1 MRRMRKNDVGLS
13 PQTLS
18 CTLTS
23 NYCVQN
29 CNGRGRA
36 GFLSITLAVAI
47 LAAAAALQLACG
59 GYSAGSSSSPTPT
72 PTPTPASFPIFS
84 HVFLVVEEN
93 HSFTEVIGN
102 SSMPYLNSLAS
113 KYGLAKQYFAN
124 AHPSI
129 PNYLVLT
136 TGQMETLNDNFS
148 GTIGDDNVVREL
160 VSAGKT
166 WKAYEE
172 SIPSAGYLGGDA
184 PPYVRRHNPFSL
196 LSDVQKDS
204 SQAANIV
211 PFTQFATDLANDS
224 FPNFSFIV
232 PDVNNDAHDGTL
244 AAADSWL
251 QSNIAPLIASSTF
264 QSSGLLVIIFDES
277 ELTDLDH
284 GGGQVAAVIVS
295 SKSKPNF
302 QSQTLYQHQSALRLV
317 LAALGVDKFPGQ
329 AATAP
334 EMAEFFNGH

>member
-1 MRRMRKNDVGLS
+1 MRRMRKNDPGVS
-13 PQTLS
+13 SQTFS
-18 CTLTS
+18 CTSTS
-23 NYCVQN
+23 NSCVQN
-29 CNGRGRA
+29 WSRRGRP
-36 GFLSITLAVAI
+36 GYLSITLSVAI
-47 LAAAAALQLACG
+47 LAAVAALQLACG
-59 GYSAGSSSSPTPT
+59 GYSAGSSSIPTPT
-72 PTPTPASFPIFS
+72 AANFPTFS

-93 HSFTEVIGN
+93 HSFTDVIGN

-129 PNYLVLT
+129 PNYLMLT
-136 TGQMETLNDNFS
+136 TGQMETLDDSFS
-148 GTIGDDNVVREL
+148 GTIGDDNIVREL

-184 PPYVRRHNPFSL
+184 PPYVRRHNPFSF
-196 LSDVQKDS
+196 LSDVQNNTT
-204 SQAANIV
+204 QAANIV
-211 PFTQFATDLANDS
+211 PFTQFAADLANNS
-224 FPNFSFIV
+224 LPNYSCIV
-232 PDVNNDAHDGTL
+232 PDVNNDAHNGTL

-264 QSSGLLVIIFDES
+264 QNGGLLVIIFDES

-295 SKSKPNF
+295 SNSKPNF
-302 QSQTLYQHQSALRLV
+302 QSQTLYQHQSTLRLV
-317 LAALGVDKFPGQ
+317 LEALGVKKLLGQ
-329 AATAP
+329 AAAAP
-334 EMAEFFNGH
+334 QMAEFFNGH